1 MTCAETRRQLPEPEP
16 ALQAAVTEHLSDCV
30 ACRTESDSLKEVDRR
45 LQRLCEARRT
55 AAAPL
60 KTRLEQVLHDRL
72 GLGTPTTSPRGRGWP
87 LLLGVLVMLSAIGFW
102 LLRRRHG

>member
-16 ALQAAVTEHLSDCV
+16 ALQAAVADHLADCV

-45 LQRLCEARRT
+45 LQRLAETRRT

-60 KTRLEQVLHDRL
+60 KPRLEQVLHDRL
-72 GLGTPTTSPRGRGWP
+72 GLGTPATRPVGRGWS
-87 LLLGVLVMLSAIGFW
+87 LFWGLVIALGAAVAWFFV
-102 LLRRRHG
+102 RRR

>member
-16 ALQAAVTEHLSDCV
+16 ALQAAVSEHLSDCV

-60 KTRLEQVLHDRL
+60 KTRLEQVLHVRL
-72 GLGTPTTSPRGRGWP
+72 GLGAPATRTRGRAWP
-87 LLLGVLVMLSAIGFW
+87 LVLGLLLVLGAVGAWFLG
-102 LLRRRHG
+102 RHH